1 MAGFELAASCSQS
14 ECIRSLTTWHTGIKL
29 REPSVGVRRRLPGT
43 ERIVTHLDTQLDT
56 QLEG

>member
-43 ERIVTHLDTQLDT
+43 ERIVTHLDTQL
-56 QLEG
+56 EG